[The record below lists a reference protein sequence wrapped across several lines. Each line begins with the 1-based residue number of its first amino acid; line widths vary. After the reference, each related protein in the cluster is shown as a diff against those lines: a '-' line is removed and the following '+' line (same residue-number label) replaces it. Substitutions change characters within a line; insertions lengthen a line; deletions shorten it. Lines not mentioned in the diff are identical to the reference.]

1 MGRKGTFRKTRETNL
16 KKGASAQ
23 EDTPTQ
29 NVQGQ
34 DIEVTESPSPDT
46 SDIPEQPQ
54 ISSGLTTDAAVALE
68 STPESHADQSTSTEN
83 GNCDVN
89 EQ

>member
-29 NVQGQ
+29 N
-34 DIEVTESPSPDT
+34 
-46 SDIPEQPQ
+46 
-54 ISSGLTTDAAVALE
+54 GLSFATTFVCQLF
-68 STPESHADQSTSTEN
+68 
-83 GNCDVN
+83 VFLLI
-89 EQ
+89 